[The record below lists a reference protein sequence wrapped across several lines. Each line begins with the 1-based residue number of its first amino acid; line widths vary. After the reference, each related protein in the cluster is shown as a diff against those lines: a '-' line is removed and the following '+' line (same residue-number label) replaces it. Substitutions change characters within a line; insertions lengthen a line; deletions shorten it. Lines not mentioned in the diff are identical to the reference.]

1 MTPDPPR
8 TKLRLSDQPPVGRL
22 ADTWAECHE
31 TVAGLMADPE
41 WLAQMR
47 DNVREC
53 PEQAERALRFMG
65 HLGLMMR
72 RAARHP
78 GLPGRLR
85 AKLLQSAADC
95 AEAETLIRSAG
106 LEDA

>member
-8 TKLRLSDQPPVGRL
+8 TNLRL

-31 TVAGLMADPE
+31 AVTGMMADPE
-41 WLAQMR
+41 WLAGLR
-47 DNVREC
+47 RNVREC
-53 PEQAERALRFMG
+53 PAQAERAIRFMG

-78 GLPGRLR
+78 GIPGRLR
-85 AKLLQSAADC
+85 AELLQSAADC
-95 AEAETLIRSAG
+95 AEAEALIRSAG
-106 LEDA
+106 MEAS